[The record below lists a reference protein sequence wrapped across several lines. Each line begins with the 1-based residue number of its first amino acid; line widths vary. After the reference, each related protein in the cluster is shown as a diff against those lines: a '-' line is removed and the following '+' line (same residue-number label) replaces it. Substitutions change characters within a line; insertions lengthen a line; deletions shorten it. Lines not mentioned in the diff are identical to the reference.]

1 MTTTERTR
9 RLPLAGALA
18 LSRAYLRI
26 RIRSTTALVTNP
38 LAIVALVIA
47 APSGVWLLVQ
57 SGAGGSPTEA
67 PPTRIAGFVLGLSLI
82 LVSLTAQRG
91 SPLRLQPAD
100 VSWVLQSPS
109 GPRIVVVVHAV
120 GTAAIAFV
128 STSAASA
135 TALLLREEPV
145 AWGVLSGCAMT
156 AVLLLIRATSLT
168 SHLLG
173 RIARP
178 ERRRIGLTCVLAA
191 GAVWIALGVQS
202 LLVGEDS
209 IGSAAMS
216 AAGLLFEVILAPEA
230 SGLAHV
236 SATIGVLLLS
246 SIAVGLL
253 VRRAG
258 IFVEPAVEES
268 ILANQ
273 LTRVLSGESNRTLA
287 GRGYAVGRPSWT
299 RWPDSAVGAVL
310 ASHLAQTRRRRW
322 QEPRTALALL
332 AVAVLSSLLRDS
344 VPMPLGGLLLVLIL
358 ALPGPSQATAQDLDH
373 QHLPLADVSI
383 ARAGFAGVG
392 LHALISSA
400 VSLPAVVLWASVY
413 LHGIGWGLLAVLPL
427 ALCCT
432 TAALAGIGSRAF
444 SDLLLGRVV
453 AAVVLTML
461 PVAGAA
467 SSLALHGQGN
477 DALRVLLT
485 LSGALLI
492 SCLLSS
498 GLAWAVLESARPA
511 RSSRAP
517 EV

>member
-1 MTTTERTR
+1 MTS
-9 RLPLAGALA
+9 PLALVV
-18 LSRAYLRI
+18 
-26 RIRSTTALVTNP
+26 LVT
-38 LAIVALVIA
+38 AVS
-47 APSGVWLLVQ
+47 SGVWFLTQGGVGGGP
-57 SGAGGSPTEA
+57 SGAPTV
-67 PPTRIAGFVLGLSLI
+67 RIGGFVLGLSLI
-82 LVSLTAQRG
+82 LVALTAQRG

-109 GPRIVVVVHAV
+109 GPRIVLMVHAS

-135 TALLLREEPV
+135 TALVLRGGPV
-145 AWGVLSGCAMT
+145 AWGVLSGCAMA
-156 AVLLLIRATSLT
+156 AVLLLVRATSLT

-173 RIARP
+173 RTIRP
-178 ERRRIGLTCVLAA
+178 SRRRYALACVLTA
-191 GAVWIALGVQS
+191 GVVWISLWAQS
-202 LLVGEDS
+202 LIVGEDS
-209 IGSAAMS
+209 IGSASMS
-216 AAGLLFEVILAPEA
+216 IAGLLFEVILVPEA
-230 SGLAHV
+230 SGVEHA
-236 SATIGVLLLS
+236 SAAIGVLLLS

-258 IFVEPAVEES
+258 IFIEPAVEES

-273 LTRVLSGESNRTLA
+273 LTRILSGESNRTLA
-287 GRGYAVGRPSWT
+287 GRGYAVGRSSWV

-310 ASHLAQTRRRRW
+310 ASHLAQARRRRW

-332 AVAVLSSLLRDS
+332 AVAVLSSLVRDD
-344 VPMPLGGLLLVLIL
+344 VPMPLSGLLLVLIL

-392 LHALISSA
+392 LHALISLT

-413 LHGIGWGLLAVLPL
+413 LHGVGWGLLAILPL
-427 ALCCT
+427 ALCCMN
-432 TAALAGIGSRAF
+432 AGLTGVGSRAF

-453 AAVVLTML
+453 VAVALSLL

-467 SSLALHGQGN
+467 SNLARYDQGH
-477 DALRVLLT
+477 DALRVLVT
-485 LSGALLI
+485 LFGVLLI

-517 EV
+517 AV